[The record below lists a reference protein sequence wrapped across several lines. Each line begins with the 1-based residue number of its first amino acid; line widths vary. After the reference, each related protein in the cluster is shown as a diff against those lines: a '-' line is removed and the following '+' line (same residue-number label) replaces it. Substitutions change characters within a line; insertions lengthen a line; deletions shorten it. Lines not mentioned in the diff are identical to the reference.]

1 MLHKILLLIAF
12 ITIFLSLIFSPKAS
26 KAEIA
31 TVRDWIGF
39 FPAGTSNTSTCG
51 ITGTTSCDSKAGAFR
66 NTWAYTNSC
75 TQTPG
80 ATPRLADPTGCSF
93 TLTPPPTSGSFEFRM
108 YANNQETPDALIA
121 TSKTIT
127 ATAGP
132 TPTPTPTVNKLYY
145 ITGDLIINSNITIN
159 ETGIIFVGG
168 NFTIDTN
175 LTHTGSNAGLVFIV
189 KGDVVISPSVTRIDA
204 VIMSSGRI
212 YDAGSGC
219 SHSLP
224 VSASQLVING
234 SLISLDNNNKIEFCR
249 SLGANNT
256 TTPAEKINQQPKYL
270 VILRDLYS
278 DTLQKWS
285 EIQ

>member
-1 MLHKILLLIAF
+1 M
-12 ITIFLSLIFSPKAS
+12 ITLIFLSYPKS
-26 KAEIA
+26 VLAEIA

-39 FPAGTSNTSTCG
+39 FPAGTSGASTCG
-51 ITGTTSCDSKAGAFR
+51 TDGTTSCDSKAGAFR

-80 ATPRLADPTGCSF
+80 AIPRLADPTGCSF
-93 TLTPPPTSGSFEFRM
+93 TLTPAPTSGSFEFRM

-127 ATAGP
+127 AGP
-132 TPTPTPTVNKLYY
+132 TPTPSPPPPTVNKLYY
-145 ITGDLIINSNITIN
+145 ITGDLIINSNITVN

-168 NFTIDTN
+168 NLTITTN

-189 KGDVVISPSVTRIDA
+189 KGDVVISPLVTRIDA

-285 EIQ
+285 EIE